1 MKRLSFLPAFLLFLL
16 ALPFI
21 AQAAHPE
28 SALGVLNDL
37 PARYRS
43 GVVWVSADNAD
54 PHPDTWYVTARNSAR
69 DGLLMNL
76 TVSRGEIIS
85 ERPAI
90 SPRAFL
96 RQITPIA
103 AGSVRVNS
111 TDLWREALR
120 FSDRRGQNLGSMSL
134 QLQQHGRDA
143 TPIWS
148 VWCYDR
154 RGGYIGYFSALAT
167 TGAITSRR

>member
-1 MKRLSFLPAFLLFLL
+1 MNRLLFLFGLVVVSLSPSL
-16 ALPFI
+16 AQNPN
-21 AQAAHPE
+21 
-28 SALGVLNDL
+28 SALGALAGL
-37 PARYRS
+37 PANYRH
-43 GVVWVSADNAD
+43 GVVWLSADNAD
-54 PHPDTWYVTARNSAR
+54 PHPDQWYVTARNAAR

-76 TVSRGEIIS
+76 TIEDGRIVS

-96 RQITPIA
+96 RQITPMNI
-103 AGSVRVNS
+103 SSLRVNS
-111 TDLWREALR
+111 TDLWRDAIQ
-120 FSDRRGQNLGSMSL
+120 FAAKRGQQLGTLSL

-143 TPIWS
+143 TPVWS

-167 TGAITSRR
+167 TGVITSRR